1 MPFLIHESLS
11 TFWIDIPVEGCWCSG
26 IRPNTRFTD
35 DMDLDNS
42 ALPLFRTTLNLL
54 PFIWFNIIVL
64 IPHVLEGNNLGI
76 FSQKETPLGLC
87 NSLYS
92 RLDFSLLTD
101 LFKISLILVPLPPQ
115 IQVNNVSYLTWHL
128 KAGCLILSNR
138 GSFRFQIQIKNP
150 CDPVWTSLLSM
161 QLSPEDSNLLGSPLL
176 DLKSTFH
183 C

>member
-1 MPFLIHESLS
+1 MTFVAISRKSERGSRKLTLCWIRVHLLRSLTVLSSVKDLVPDVFSMPFLIYESLS

-35 DMDLDNS
+35 DTDLDNS

-92 RLDFSLLTD
+92 RLDFSLLTN
-101 LFKISLILVPLPPQ
+101 LFKISLILGLFFFFPP
-115 IQVNNVSYLTWHL
+115 
-128 KAGCLILSNR
+128 
-138 GSFRFQIQIKNP
+138 NP
-150 CDPVWTSLLSM
+150 S
-161 QLSPEDSNLLGSPLL
+161 
-176 DLKSTFH
+176 K
-183 C
+183 